1 MRSRGGAGV
10 RCSVMCAAYLRL
22 RVPSAQEGQ
31 RQVGGVQT
39 EKTKIIM
46 HGRRY
51 LASSSSPS
59 RPSDVGVRVGQPILI
74 YVCRLCSFY
83 PFHSLLPTLQ
93 QYDSQIN
100 LY

>member
-1 MRSRGGAGV
+1 VRSRGGAGV

-31 RQVGGVQT
+31 VGGVQT
-39 EKTKIIM
+39 EKTIIIM

-51 LASSSSPS
+51 LASSSSAS